1 MCRPMRR
8 MDLKKGGSNPE
19 QRKKTTRLGLP
30 AWTSSYWSVAFEW
43 CRTSITP
50 LPRSSL
56 RNKTGYGGIRGEHDL
71 LAYTK
76 TPPVFVSAR
85 ATATSAPGR
94 TICTPRLRCKRHK
107 VAICMQKDFA
117 VFHRELST
125 GKKVTSSTCYEC
137 VKKALQTRLLDW
149 EKSGP
154 EFRTARSRVPRY
166 TRKKGESIGDKG
178 IKKA

>member
-8 MDLKKGGSNPE
+8 MDLKKGGCNPE

-43 CRTSITP
+43 CRITP

-56 RNKTGYGGIRGEHDL
+56 RKKTGYGGIRGEHDL
-71 LAYTK
+71 LATTK

-125 GKKVTSSTCYEC
+125 GKKVDIFDVLWMC
-137 VKKALQTRLLDW
+137 KKSVADTLIRLRKVMVQSLGQL
-149 EKSGP
+149 GP
-154 EFRTARSRVPRY
+154 EFHDIREKREKVLAI
-166 TRKKGESIGDKG
+166 KG
-178 IKKA
+178 